1 MKITKIIV
9 ITIFLSTLV
18 YCQNDP
24 IKDSYNSTSGITLSV
39 FIPLAYS
46 IGYNFVLNSHST
58 LSTSAYFFTNSSDD
72 RRNSGYA
79 RLTTGEYNQWE
90 DSYSHY
96 TIGISLYYLHD
107 IYKYSESKLYIGA
120 GTKFDYD
127 ERNYEYSRELNLI
140 NLDEQSSMTNFQDHK
155 RISLDFLVGYEYSIT
170 ENIKIFSEAI
180 YYFLWDNTKETIT
193 DGWDRQMT
201 DLGDIENTGLSPT
214 RNDVKKYLTN
224 SRKFNLR
231 VGLILSL

>member
-1 MKITKIIV
+1 M
-9 ITIFLSTLV
+9 SR
-18 YCQNDP
+18 P
-24 IKDSYNSTSGITLSV
+24 
-39 FIPLAYS
+39 AYTW
-46 IGYNFVLNSHST
+46 NCC
-58 LSTSAYFFTNSSDD
+58 